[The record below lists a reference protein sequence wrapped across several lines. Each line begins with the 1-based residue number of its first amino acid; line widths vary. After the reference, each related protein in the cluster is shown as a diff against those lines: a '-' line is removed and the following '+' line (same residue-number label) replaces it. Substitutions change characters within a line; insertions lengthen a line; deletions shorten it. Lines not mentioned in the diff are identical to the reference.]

1 MEPNPNPNPPNNSPP
16 HSTTSA
22 TNTTTTTTT
31 TSNPQTQSSLRSLN
45 KSSYK
50 ISKLTTNH
58 RLSSPPPLPTQ
69 ATQAPTPSE
78 PNTNPNPNPNPN
90 PNTNPSISASN
101 LSGPAAPP
109 QPPVYNIDK
118 NNFREIVQKLTG
130 SIAPVPPR
138 PAAPPVSIPPVPP
151 PPQASSSSRLHR
163 IRPPPLANLSA
174 RPPSVASQPTLSP
187 LPPFPAVGVT
197 AESPI
202 SAYMRRLHNTGMEP
216 LSPLGFGCLQSPR
229 TAYQMMMMSSAG
241 LPTSPGVPPLPAPSP
256 RGER

>member
-1 MEPNPNPNPPNNSPP
+1 MEPNPNPPNSPP
-16 HSTTSA
+16 HSTTSSA
-22 TNTTTTTTT
+22 TNTTTTT

-50 ISKLTTNH
+50 ISKPTTTN
-58 RLSSPPPLPTQ
+58 RLSSPPPP
-69 ATQAPTPSE
+69 PTPSE
-78 PNTNPNPNPNPN
+78 PNTNPNP
-90 PNTNPSISASN
+90 NPSISASN

-130 SIAPVPPR
+130 SIAPVTPR

-151 PPQASSSSRLHR
+151 PPQPSSSSRLHR

-174 RPPSVASQPTLSP
+174 RPPSVSSQPALSP
-187 LPPFPAVGVT
+187 LPPLPAVGVT

-216 LSPLGFGCLQSPR
+216 LSPLGFGCLQSPQ

>member
-1 MEPNPNPNPPNNSPP
+1 MESNPSNPSS
-16 HSTTSA
+16 HSTTTSSA
-22 TNTTTTTTT
+22 AAGTA
-31 TSNPQTQSSLRSLN
+31 SSTQIESSLKSLN

-50 ISKLTTNH
+50 ISKHTN
-58 RLSSPPPLPTQ
+58 RPSPPPPLPI
-69 ATQAPTPSE
+69 ATPSE
-78 PNTNPNPNPNPN
+78 PATNSNPDP
-90 PNTNPSISASN
+90 NPSISAST

-130 SIAPVPPR
+130 SISPVPPR
-138 PAAPPVSIPPVPP
+138 PTNPPVSTPPVPP
-151 PPQASSSSRLHR
+151 LPQPSSSTRLHR

-174 RPPSVASQPTLSP
+174 RPPSVAAQQALSP
-187 LPPFPAVGVT
+187 LPPLPAVGVT

-202 SAYMRRLHNTGMEP
+202 SAYMRRLHSTGMEP

-229 TAYQMMMMSSAG
+229 TAYQMMMMSSVG
-241 LPTSPGVPPLPAPSP
+241 LPTSPGVAPLPAPSP

>member
-1 MEPNPNPNPPNNSPP
+1 MESNPPNPSS
-16 HSTTSA
+16 HSTTTAAAAGTATTASA
-22 TNTTTTTTT
+22 T
-31 TSNPQTQSSLRSLN
+31 TSNTQIESSLKSLN

-50 ISKLTTNH
+50 ISKPTN
-58 RLSSPPPLPTQ
+58 RPSPPPPLPI
-69 ATQAPTPSE
+69 PTPSE
-78 PNTNPNPNPNPN
+78 PTTNSNPDP
-90 PNTNPSISASN
+90 NPSISAST
-101 LSGPAAPP
+101 LSGPVAPP

-130 SIAPVPPR
+130 SISPVPPR
-138 PAAPPVSIPPVPP
+138 PTAPPVSTPPVPP
-151 PPQASSSSRLHR
+151 LPQPSSSSRLHR

-174 RPPSVASQPTLSP
+174 RPPSVAGQQALSP
-187 LPPFPAVGVT
+187 LPPLPSVGVT

-202 SAYMRRLHNTGMEP
+202 SAYMRRLHSTGMEP

>member
-1 MEPNPNPNPPNNSPP
+1 MEPNPNPPNSPP
-16 HSTTSA
+16 HSTTSSA
-22 TNTTTTTTT
+22 TNTTTTT

-50 ISKLTTNH
+50 ISKPTTTN
-58 RLSSPPPLPTQ
+58 RLSSPPPP
-69 ATQAPTPSE
+69 PTPSE
-78 PNTNPNPNPNPN
+78 PNTNPNP
-90 PNTNPSISASN
+90 NPSISASN

-151 PPQASSSSRLHR
+151 PPQPSSSSRLHR

-174 RPPSVASQPTLSP
+174 LPPSVSSQPALSP
-187 LPPFPAVGVT
+187 LPPLPAVGVT

-241 LPTSPGVPPLPAPSP
+241 MPTSPGVPPLPAPSP